1 MNDLVVLTPDS
12 LSALVYEAVR
22 RALTEQVETPSPRW
36 LTAAEAATAIGTTV
50 DGVYKLTQRTD
61 IPHSR
66 IGKKLVFD
74 RRELDDWIRGT

>member
-1 MNDLVVLTPDS
+1 MVITPEG
-12 LSALVYEAVR
+12 LQALVYESVR
-22 RALTEQVETPSPRW
+22 RALAEQVESPSPGW

-66 IGKKLVFD
+66 IGKKLMFD
-74 RRELDDWIRGT
+74 RRELDEWIRRT